1 MPKIEAGLP
10 NTTFP
15 LRERSVNGY
24 HLIRFTHLFRPLLVR
39 VLMVKFP
46 NVSLIFAT
54 LSWSLAFHTT
64 SESLIPREFRNGK
77 KCAQN
82 WAEFFQFLCQPVGSG
97 FLKQDSQ
104 NTTWASAHALS
115 MVTWYHQNI
124 VNGYH
129 LIRFTH
135 LFRPLLVRV
144 LMVKFPIV
152 SLIFATLPWSF
163 ACQN

>member
-1 MPKIEAGLP
+1 MLSQFSAKNGSRTPKIEHFHCVSEANAWASAHALSMVTWYHQ
-10 NTTFP
+10 NI
-15 LRERSVNGY
+15 VNGY

-104 NTTWASAHALS
+104 NTT
-115 MVTWYHQNI
+115 
-124 VNGYH
+124 
-129 LIRFTH
+129 
-135 LFRPLLVRV
+135 
-144 LMVKFPIV
+144 FPQHER
-152 SLIFATLPWSF
+152 SEAERMRGPQ
-163 ACQN
+163 CMR